1 MGSGAAEERTDPA
14 GLRRA
19 LTVLAL
25 GSSVVIWNM
34 WTVGR
39 PALETADVPAA
50 HQRLTP
56 LDPPRF
62 QGGEWVDEDGRP
74 LEEARD

>member
-1 MGSGAAEERTDPA
+1 MGPDAAKETTDPV

-19 LTVLAL
+19 LIVLAL
-25 GSSVVIWNM
+25 GSSIVAWNV

-39 PALETADVPAA
+39 PGLETDEVPAA

-74 LEEARD
+74 LEEAPD